1 MRLIL
6 TIAALLC
13 ATAAQAETPRDFLTR
28 FEKEAGS
35 AASAERG
42 ARFFTTK
49 QGGEWS
55 CASCHTE
62 RPTQAGRHAK
72 TDKAITPLAPAFN
85 GQRLSDG
92 RYFQVTEGAHE
103 LQARFQFEVSG
114 GGGLDGISEPRQVT
128 CEIRVRYDNFI
139 AAQRYRLEARP
150 LQMKAQAWLYD
161 EQRNLL
167 AHGKVVR
174 CGTF

>member
-72 TDKAITPLAPAFN
+72 TDKPITPLAPAANAERFTDAAKVDKWFRRN
-85 GQRLSDG
+85 CNDTVSRLCS
-92 RYFQVTEGAHE
+92 
-103 LQARFQFEVSG
+103 
-114 GGGLDGISEPRQVT
+114 
-128 CEIRVRYDNFI
+128 
-139 AAQRYRLEARP
+139 AQE
-150 LQMKAQAWLYD
+150 KADVMAWL
-161 EQRNLL
+161 L
-167 AHGKVVR
+167 ALK
-174 CGTF
+174 

>member
-72 TDKAITPLAPAFN
+72 TDKAITPLAPAAN
-85 GQRLSDG
+85 A
-92 RYFQVTEGAHE
+92 E
-103 LQARFQFEVSG
+103 RFTDAAKVDKWFRRNCNDT
-114 GGGLDGISEPRQVT
+114 LN
-128 CEIRVRYDNFI
+128 RVCSP
-139 AAQRYRLEARP
+139 QE
-150 LQMKAQAWLYD
+150 KADVMAWL
-161 EQRNLL
+161 L
-167 AHGKVVR
+167 AQK
-174 CGTF
+174 

>member
-42 ARFFTTK
+42 ARFFTSK

-62 RPTQAGRHAK
+62 RPTQAGRHAR
-72 TDKAITPLAPAFN
+72 TDKPITPLAPAANAERFTDAAKVDKWFRRN
-85 GQRLSDG
+85 CNDTVSRLCS
-92 RYFQVTEGAHE
+92 
-103 LQARFQFEVSG
+103 
-114 GGGLDGISEPRQVT
+114 
-128 CEIRVRYDNFI
+128 
-139 AAQRYRLEARP
+139 AQE
-150 LQMKAQAWLYD
+150 KADVMAWL
-161 EQRNLL
+161 L
-167 AHGKVVR
+167 ALK
-174 CGTF
+174 